1 MASGGIVVL
10 ENRRGSA
17 QTSGAVPRPSS
28 HRARRCNQG
37 HVRQAGGN
45 SRLKLRRRRCGLG
58 GKLSG
63 VRARRRTRSTAWRIV
78 LRPERHSPC
87 AFGAP
92 LHPPEPFEDGAV
104 QLWVKG
110 GCRPQVDGTA
120 GVSSTTELP
129 YASRQLRLV
138 PQAAISLHARGPDP
152 QALGSVDNDD
162 GLCPKPAYLQAPWII
177 GKRAFETDYC
187 ASLPGTAILA
197 FKPRE
202 NPVNVG

>member
-1 MASGGIVVL
+1 MQP
-10 ENRRGSA
+10 GS
-17 QTSGAVPRPSS
+17 RPSG
-28 HRARRCNQG
+28 RWKFETEAE
-37 HVRQAGGN
+37 AAP
-45 SRLKLRRRRCGLG
+45 
-58 GKLSG
+58 
-63 VRARRRTRSTAWRIV
+63 VRAWWKVVWGPCTATNAIDGMADCAAARAP
-78 LRPERHSPC
+78 RQPC

>member
-1 MASGGIVVL
+1 MQP
-10 ENRRGSA
+10 GS
-17 QTSGAVPRPSS
+17 RPSG
-28 HRARRCNQG
+28 RWKFETEAE
-37 HVRQAGGN
+37 AAP
-45 SRLKLRRRRCGLG
+45 
-58 GKLSG
+58 
-63 VRARRRTRSTAWRIV
+63 VRAWWKVVWGPCTATNAIDGMADCAAARAP
-78 LRPERHSPC
+78 RQPC

-129 YASRQLRLV
+129 YTSRQLRVV

-187 ASLPGTAILA
+187 ASFPGTAILA